1 MGHNPD
7 REKPFFFSKP
17 GDAVLPDGEGMDY
30 PVFTSNL
37 HHEIELV
44 LALGE
49 KGSNVAVESALDLI
63 YGYAVGI
70 DLTRRDL
77 QAEAKKKGRPWDIAK
92 GFDNS
97 APISELH
104 PVSEIGH
111 PAKGRIWLSVN
122 GQMKQEGDLQDLIW
136 SIPEIVAELSRYYTL
151 CPGDLIF
158 TGTPAG
164 VGAVV
169 AGDVMEGGIDGV
181 GSITTQI
188 SAL

>member
-1 MGHNPD
+1 M
-7 REKPFFFSKP
+7 
-17 GDAVLPDGEGMDY
+17 
-30 PVFTSNL
+30 
-37 HHEIELV
+37 
-44 LALGE
+44 
-49 KGSNVAVESALDLI
+49 ESALDLI

-77 QAEAKKKGRPWDIAK
+77 QAEAKNKGRPWDTAK

-97 APISELH
+97 APICEVH

-111 PAKGRIWLSVN
+111 PDKGRIWLSVN
-122 GQMKQEGDLQDLIW
+122 GQLKQEGDLQDLIW
-136 SIPEIVAELSRYYTL
+136 SIPEIIAELSRYYTL

-164 VGAVV
+164 VGVVV

-188 SAL
+188 SAM